1 MNQQHFSLMTLLI
14 IEDNQQTKEYLVEI
28 LKVYFKEVSSASNG
42 CEALKIIENIM
53 PDIIVSDIKMP
64 CLDGLSLIKK
74 IKSDTYKP
82 ITILTTAFNDKEYLL
97 EAINM
102 KVDGYLIKP
111 IDINLL
117 LEKIKESLSTFENV
131 NLKYKKLSSREY
143 EVFLNLAKGLKPLE
157 IALKYS
163 IKAKTVSTY
172 RRRIFE
178 KMGFQSNADLVS
190 YAIKNK
196 LN

>member
-1 MNQQHFSLMTLLI
+1 MNKQKISLMTLLI
-14 IEDNQQTKEYLVEI
+14 IEDNHQTKEYLVEI
-28 LKVYFKEVSSASNG
+28 LKIYFKEVSSASNG
-42 CEALKIIENIM
+42 CEALEIVKRMM
-53 PDIIVSDIKMP
+53 PDVIVSDIKMP

-74 IKSDTYKP
+74 IKSDIYKP

-111 IDINLL
+111 IDITLL
-117 LEKIKESLSTFENV
+117 LEKIDESLSVFENI

-178 KMGFQSNADLVS
+178 KMGFQSNADLIS